1 MIVNDVTFD
10 QQCNKLCFAVLNNI
24 AQLKFEFKKKKK
36 KKILKIRIKDSFSI
50 LFSPIING

>member
-1 MIVNDVTFD
+1 MIVNDVTFE

-36 KKILKIRIKDSFSI
+36 IFLKSVLKIVLVYYFHQ
-50 LFSPIING
+50 

>member
-24 AQLKFEFKKKKK
+24 AQLKFEFKKKLNF
-36 KKILKIRIKDSFSI
+36 LKIRIKDSFSI

>member
-10 QQCNKLCFAVLNNI
+10 QQYNKLCFAVLNNI

-36 KKILKIRIKDSFSI
+36 ILKISIKDSFSI

>member
-24 AQLKFEFKKKKK
+24 AQLKFEFKKKKLNF
-36 KKILKIRIKDSFSI
+36 LKIRIKDSFSI
-50 LFSPIING
+50 LFSPIVNG